1 MTIANPV
8 SPLLHSSSLASLPVH
23 ASKNVRPLHSSA
35 RLALIEDIESAVRT
49 YCRSTPVVFTRA
61 QGSYI
66 FDEDDRR
73 YIDFLSAAGSLNY
86 GHNDPHIKQSLLQ
99 YLQGDGILQ
108 SLDFATEAKA
118 VFLQKFRDT
127 ILRPRGLDYRVQ
139 FTGPTGA
146 NCVEAA
152 LKLARKV
159 TGRRTVA
166 AFTNGYH
173 GVSLGALALTGNRTK
188 RQAAGVSLD
197 DTLHLPF
204 DGYFGPDID
213 TLKQIR
219 KLFFDASSG
228 YDEPAAFIVE
238 TVQGEGG
245 LNCASDRWMRALAI
259 LAKELGALLI
269 IDDVQ
274 AGCGR
279 CGTFFSFESMGIHPD
294 IVCLSKSIGGSGLP
308 MALTLIRPELDVWEP
323 GEHNGTFRGNGLA
336 FVGAAAALDYWRDA
350 SFQKGVASRATLLE
364 DGLRRVTEGCLRGR
378 AVAAGRSLFVGLRFT
393 EPQMAERLRSMMLS
407 KLVLTETCGP
417 NDEVLKFLPS
427 INIPEELLR
436 QGIAVLE
443 SCAEEL
449 MSQAA

>member
-1 MTIANPV
+1 MIIANPKP
-8 SPLLHSSSLASLPVH
+8 SLSQSSSLALSAQTLQNSQPLP
-23 ASKNVRPLHSSA
+23 SST
-35 RLALIEDIESAVRT
+35 LLTLIGDTESAVRT

-66 FDEDDRR
+66 YDEDDRQ

-99 YLQGDGILQ
+99 YLQDDGILQ

-127 ILRPRGLDYRVQ
+127 ILMPRGLSYRVQ

-159 TGRRTVA
+159 TGRRAVA

-173 GVSLGALALTGNRTK
+173 GVSLGALALTGNRSK

-197 DTLHLPF
+197 DTLRLPF
-204 DGYFGPDID
+204 DGYFGSEID
-213 TLKQIR
+213 TLDQAR
-219 KLFFDASSG
+219 KLFLDASSG
-228 YDEPAAFIVE
+228 YDLPAAFIVE

-245 LNCASDRWMRALAI
+245 LNCASGRWMRALAA

-269 IDDVQ
+269 VDDIQ

-279 CGTFFSFESMGIHPD
+279 CGTFFSFESMDIRPD
-294 IVCLSKSIGGSGLP
+294 IVCLSKSIGGAGLP

-323 GEHNGTFRGNGLA
+323 GEHNGTFRGNNLA

-350 SFQKGVASRATLLE
+350 SFQKDVAHRATLLE
-364 DGLRRVTEGCLRGR
+364 GSLRRVTEGCLKGR
-378 AVAAGRSLFVGLRFT
+378 ATAAGRGLFVGLRFT
-393 EPQMAERLRSMMLS
+393 DSQTAERLRSLMLS
-407 KLVLTETCGP
+407 KYVLTETCGP
-417 NDEVLKFLPS
+417 NDEVVKFLPA
-427 INIPEELLR
+427 INIPEKLLR
-436 QGIAVLE
+436 QGLAAME
-443 SCAEEL
+443 GCAEEL
-449 MSQAA
+449 MSQGA